1 MNKKGFTL
9 VELLAVIVILA
20 IIALISTPIILGV
33 IEKARIGAAKQS
45 TLGYIDAV
53 EKQIVYNQV
62 KENQTEIVDGT
73 YTVEALEKLGVS
85 IKGTIPNSG
94 SVTIKNG
101 TIKNYILGIGEYAV
115 NNGKATKVESTEKY
129 ANGTAI
135 YYNPETNKKC
145 SESEANKN
153 VNENGTPTGIKT
165 GCMKWYTFNDEE
177 GKATVNMILD
187 HNTTTNVA
195 WNSEGSN
202 SEMKE
207 VATALSN
214 DITNWD
220 SSLNARLIEVNEIAS
235 ITGNTTFNASKTGQS
250 WFCLD
255 TNRTDTTTWCSKTQG
270 TSKYAWLFDY
280 TKECTSYG
288 CNKEESSTYGYWTST
303 LYNDNSSRAWAVSRN
318 GHLYYN
324 IVSETDNGIR
334 PVITVSKSIIY

>member
-1 MNKKGFTL
+1 MKKKGFTL

-33 IEKARIGAAKQS
+33 IEKARIGAAEQS
-45 TLGYIDAV
+45 ALGYIDAV

-62 KENQTEIVDGT
+62 KENQTEIVDKT
-73 YTVEALEKLGVS
+73 YTVEELKKLGVS

-101 TIKNYILGIGEYAV
+101 TIKNYILGIGEYTV
-115 NNGKATKVESTEKY
+115 NNGKATKVESTKKY
-129 ANGTAI
+129 ANGTAV

-145 SESEANKN
+145 SESDAVSKT
-153 VNENGTPTGIKT
+153 GTKS

-177 GKATVNMILD
+177 GNTIVNMILD

-207 VATALSN
+207 VATALKN
-214 DITNWD
+214 DTTNWD
-220 SSLNARLIEVNEIAS
+220 SSLNARLITANEVAK
-235 ITGNTTFNASKTGQS
+235 ITGNTTFDASKTGQS

-255 TNRTDTTTWCSKTQG
+255 TNQSDSTTWCSKTQG

-280 TKECTSYG
+280 TNGCASYG
-288 CNKEESSTYGYWTST
+288 CNKEESSTYGYWTNTPYIANSANAWVIHRSGYINDIIAST
-303 LYNDNSSRAWAVSRN
+303 TYA
-318 GHLYYN
+318 
-324 IVSETDNGIR
+324 GIR
-334 PVITVSKSIIY
+334 PVITISKSTIK

>member
-1 MNKKGFTL
+1 MKKKGFTL

-33 IEKARIGAAKQS
+33 IEKTRIGAAEQS
-45 TLGYIDAV
+45 ALGYIDAV

-62 KENQTEIVDGT
+62 KENQTEIVDKT
-73 YTVEALEKLGVS
+73 YTVEELKKLGVS

-115 NNGKATKVESTEKY
+115 NNGKATKVESTKKY
-129 ANGTAI
+129 ANGTAV

-145 SESEANKN
+145 SESDAVSKT
-153 VNENGTPTGIKT
+153 GTKS

-177 GKATVNMILD
+177 GNTTVNMILD
-187 HNTTTNVA
+187 HNTTATVA

-214 DITNWD
+214 DIINWD
-220 SSLNARLIEVNEIAS
+220 SSLNARLITANEIAK
-235 ITGNTTFNASKTGQS
+235 ITGNTTFDTNKKGQS
-250 WFCLD
+250 LFCLD

-270 TSKYAWLFDY
+270 ASKYAWLFDY
-280 TKECTSYG
+280 TNGCTSYG
-288 CNKEESSTYGYWTST
+288 CDKEESSTLGYWTSSVRIDYSNYAWFVYRNGG
-303 LYNDNSSRAWAVSRN
+303 LNDNPVSN
-318 GHLYYN
+318 LYSG
-324 IVSETDNGIR
+324 VR
-334 PVITVSKSIIY
+334 PVITVPKSVIK